1 MANSVVSQSD
11 DEYEDLQSR
20 RFDDG
25 YSLSADVS
33 ESESST
39 SSAATFSSD
48 HRVASASSPLDLAS
62 NSECLP
68 PPPIMLPVVGG
79 RHVIFPAEKTDRD
92 KPEPTEFSGE
102 FPAYNRRIF
111 GFT

>member
-1 MANSVVSQSD
+1 MVSQSD
-11 DEYEDLQSR
+11 DEFEELQSR
-20 RFDDG
+20 RFDDC

-48 HRVASASSPLDLAS
+48 RRTDLAC
-62 NSECLP
+62 NSDCLL

-79 RHVIFPAEKTDRD
+79 RHVVYPAEKPDID
-92 KPEPTEFSGE
+92 KPELPELSGE
-102 FPAYNRRIF
+102 FPASSSRRI
-111 GFT
+111 T